1 MKLHNKILLG
11 LLVGLILGLLSNLLI
26 EDKAQILW
34 LVNYISYPLGQV
46 FLRMIFMI
54 VIPLIFV
61 AIVLGV
67 SDFRD
72 IHKIGRIGVKALAFT
87 FVITSISVLIG
98 IVAVNTF
105 EPGRQISEIDRNAL
119 IQTINESESVTQIV
133 GKAKESKGILQII
146 IDIVPRNPFAEIV
159 YAFDPNYQG
168 GGLLSL
174 MFFAL
179 VFGIAMSVVNPKRTE
194 ALNQT
199 MQGIYDILMKIID
212 FAMKLAPFGVA
223 ALIFNTT
230 SQLGFQVLSLLMS
243 YVSIVLI
250 ALLVHLLVTYSIILK
265 YFVKINPIT
274 FFRNISEVIITA
286 FSTSSSNATLP
297 TSIRVT
303 NEKFKLDKDITNF
316 VLTVGSTAN
325 QNGTALYEGITVLF
339 LAQFYGIDLTL
350 TSQLIIILLSIL
362 AGIGTAGVPGG
373 SLPLVVALLQT
384 VGIPA
389 ESIGIILGVDRI
401 LDMSRTVVN
410 VTGDI
415 VLTCWINKSEITSS
429 SV

>member
-61 AIVLGV
+61 AIVLGI

-105 EPGRQISEIDRNAL
+105 EPGRQISETDRNAL
-119 IQTINESESVTQIV
+119 IQTINGSESVTQIV

-174 MFFAL
+174 MFFA
-179 VFGIAMSVVNPKRTE
+179 
-194 ALNQT
+194 
-199 MQGIYDILMKIID
+199 
-212 FAMKLAPFGVA
+212 
-223 ALIFNTT
+223 
-230 SQLGFQVLSLLMS
+230 
-243 YVSIVLI
+243 
-250 ALLVHLLVTYSIILK
+250 
-265 YFVKINPIT
+265 
-274 FFRNISEVIITA
+274 
-286 FSTSSSNATLP
+286 
-297 TSIRVT
+297 
-303 NEKFKLDKDITNF
+303 
-316 VLTVGSTAN
+316 
-325 QNGTALYEGITVLF
+325 
-339 LAQFYGIDLTL
+339 
-350 TSQLIIILLSIL
+350 
-362 AGIGTAGVPGG
+362 
-373 SLPLVVALLQT
+373 
-384 VGIPA
+384 
-389 ESIGIILGVDRI
+389 
-401 LDMSRTVVN
+401 
-410 VTGDI
+410 
-415 VLTCWINKSEITSS
+415 
-429 SV
+429 